1 MLVSDTFQ
9 LKMHKIAFDGLA
21 LPGPAGGAYKPYS
34 APILLR
40 EGVKVKVVDLYS
52 ASS

>member
-21 LPGPAGGAYKPYS
+21 LPGPAGGAYS